1 MTEKNDE
8 VHEFPHPIDNEDLS
22 RILERGWKTGRWVVG
37 VFVLEGRQVVS
48 QVVTSDF
55 PHADFDLCKTAFAD
69 NIDKC
74 REYKI
79 VQAPMA
85 DMAQQAQEGMTANGL
100 ASQFPPSSVLGPR
113 IHSPAAEEQ
122 EEAERD
128 AEEEENAEDAENVDV
143 AGVPDLTNLRG
154 KRK

>member
-1 MTEKNDE
+1 MADKKDE
-8 VHEFPHPIDNEDLS
+8 IHEFPHPIDNEELS

-37 VFVLEGRQVVS
+37 VFVLEGRQIVS

-55 PHADFDLCKTAFAD
+55 PHADFDLCKTTFAD
-69 NIDKC
+69 NLEKC

-85 DMAQQAQEGMTANGL
+85 DMAQQAQEGVTANGL
-100 ASQFPPSSVLGPR
+100 SAQFPPSAVLGPR
-113 IHSPAAEEQ
+113 IHDPSEEEQ
-122 EEAERD
+122 DEAERD
-128 AEEEENAEDAENVDV
+128 EEEENAEDAENIDG
-143 AGVPDLTNLRG
+143 AGVPDLKNLRTD